1 MEIYIK
7 IILNLIKKTLNNNYF
22 SIFLQKHLNKNN
34 MRKFISIFLFGAIT
48 LNAQVGINT
57 ATPNSTLA
65 VNGSLRAGYK
75 EVTATTYPI
84 VANDHYITYN
94 GTANATFTLPVIGVG
109 TTSYTGRI
117 YKIKNISSS
126 TITLQASSGNTLRID
141 NTPVASFVIPVGA
154 YAEVVNNSNTSGGT
168 WDLSFTV
175 LPKPSNVEIYGA
187 QLTIPPHSQSSA
199 PVADWTNH
207 ANASFDTGTGTD
219 AWWIIS
225 KTSVPTAFGYNST
238 TSTGYTNSSRMTL
251 VYEYQGA
258 PFNVTNMYP
267 ILTAGNNSSFPDVFT
282 ASFVSLANV
291 GGKTRLTVSVARV
304 DFMGT
309 NGGNNSN
316 WAGTFLLN
324 VLLARKY

>member
-1 MEIYIK
+1 
-7 IILNLIKKTLNNNYF
+7 
-22 SIFLQKHLNKNN
+22 

-57 ATPNSTLA
+57 STPNSTLA
-65 VNGSLRAGYK
+65 INGSLRAGYK
-75 EVTATTYPI
+75 EVSTTTYSI
-84 VANDHYITYN
+84 LATDHYITYN
-94 GTANATFTLPVIGVG
+94 GSANATFTLPVIGTG

-141 NTPVASFVIPVGA
+141 NTPVASFVIPLGA
-154 YAEVVNNSNTSGGT
+154 YAEVVNNTNTTGGT

-187 QLTIPPHSQSSA
+187 QLTIPPHSGSSA
-199 PVADWTNH
+199 PIADWTGH
-207 ANASFDTGTGTD
+207 ANSSFDTGTGSD
-219 AWWIIS
+219 AWWVIS
-225 KTSVPTAFGYNST
+225 KSSVTSAFGAASST
-238 TSTGYTNSSRMTL
+238 VGYTNSSRMTL

-291 GGKTRLTVSVARV
+291 SGKTRLTVSVARV

-309 NGGNNSN
+309 NAGNSSN

>member
-1 MEIYIK
+1 
-7 IILNLIKKTLNNNYF
+7 
-22 SIFLQKHLNKNN
+22 
-34 MRKFISIFLFGAIT
+34 MRKYISIFLFGAAA

-75 EVTATTYPI
+75 EVTTTIYPI

-94 GTANATFTLPVIGVG
+94 GTANATFTLPVIGIG

-154 YAEVVNNSNTSGGT
+154 YAEVVNNSNTTGGT

-187 QLTIPPHSQSSA
+187 QLTIPPHSGSSA
-199 PVADWTNH
+199 PIADWTNH
-207 ANASFDTGTGTD
+207 ANVSFDTGAGTD

-225 KTSVPTAFGYNST
+225 KSSVTSAFGT
-238 TSTGYTNSSRMTL
+238 TGPSVGYTNSSRMTL

-258 PFNVTNMYP
+258 PFNVNNMYP
-267 ILTAGNNSSFPDVFT
+267 ILTAGNNSSYPDVFT

-291 GGKTRLTVSVARV
+291 SGKTRLTVSVARV

-309 NGGNNSN
+309 NAGNSSN

>member
-1 MEIYIK
+1 MK
-7 IILNLIKKTLNNNYF
+7 
-22 SIFLQKHLNKNN
+22 
-34 MRKFISIFLFGAIT
+34 KFISIFLFGAAI

-57 ATPNSTLA
+57 STPNSTLA
-65 VNGSLRAGYK
+65 INGSLRAGYK
-75 EVTATTYPI
+75 EVTATSYTI
-84 VANDHYITYN
+84 LDNDHYITYN
-94 GTANATFTLPVIGVG
+94 GTANAAFTLPVIGTG

-126 TITLQASSGNTLRID
+126 TITLLASSGNTLRID

-154 YAEVVNNSNTSGGT
+154 YAEVVNNSNTTGGT

-187 QLTIPPHSQSSA
+187 QLTIPPHSGSSA

-207 ANASFDTGTGTD
+207 TNASFDTGSGTD

-225 KTSVPTAFGYNST
+225 KSSIGSAFGT
-238 TSTGYTNSSRMTL
+238 TNATTGYTNSSRMTL

-267 ILTAGNNSSFPDVFT
+267 ILTAGNNSSYPDVFT
-282 ASFVSLANV
+282 ASFVSLANNGT

-309 NGGNNSN
+309 NGGNSSN